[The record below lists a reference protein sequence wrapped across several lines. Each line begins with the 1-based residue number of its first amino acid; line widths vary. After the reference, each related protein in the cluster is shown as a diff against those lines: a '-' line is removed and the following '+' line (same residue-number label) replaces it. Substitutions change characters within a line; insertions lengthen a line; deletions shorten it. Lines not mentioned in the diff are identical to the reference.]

1 MEITENHD
9 GHVYN
14 WIMFERET
22 VDFVLRAI
30 DFYVSL
36 LGEESRELADDP
48 DLAGLI
54 TEDTRRE
61 LGLGRDKDRATRL
74 AQWIR
79 ERTGE
84 HGDSY
89 HVDISL
95 SHGTIRFLKAVA
107 MLYLAQLRTRRNVL
121 ASRPNVTA
129 ATLSAVD
136 REISRKEELFNS
148 AGVFKNATPVPLLA
162 SFAPAAELHPAAAPA
177 TPQASESLLTAS
189 RPRPVLVDS
198 IEILDHELKARC
210 LDLFNQFKEAGQSDR
225 NDTVVAEASRILEN
239 RLRAVTDCKDGST
252 AKQLVTFAFNAQKPE
267 LRVSAVFAEQEAVQL
282 LFLGTFG
289 FIRNQVQHKL
299 LGSLPAERVLQI
311 LGWVDYLLSVIE
323 QAERVEG
330 TPTNSLKV
338 TPDGAPQPNR

>member
-22 VDFVLRAI
+22 VDFVLPAI

-36 LGEESRELADDP
+36 LGDESRELTEDP
-48 DLAGLI
+48 DLASLI

-79 ERTGE
+79 EHAE
-84 HGDSY
+84 KHGDSY

-95 SHGTIRFLKAVA
+95 SHGTVRFVKAAA
-107 MLYLAQLRTRRNVL
+107 MLYLARLKTRRNVL

-129 ATLSAVD
+129 ATLSAID
-136 REISRKEELFNS
+136 REISRKEELFSS

-162 SFAPAAELHPAAAPA
+162 SFETTLPA
-177 TPQASESLLTAS
+177 TVAQATTQAPESLLTAA

-210 LDLFNQFKEAGQSDR
+210 LDLFNKFQEAGQSDR

-239 RLRAVTDCKDGST
+239 RLRAVTACEDGSN
-252 AKQLVTFAFNAQKPE
+252 AKQLVTLAFNSQKPR
-267 LRVSAVFAEQEAVQL
+267 LRVSAVVAEQEAVQL

-299 LGSLPAERVLQI
+299 LGDLPAERVLQI
-311 LGWVDYLLSVIE
+311 LGWMDYLLSVIE
-323 QAERVEG
+323 QAERVE
-330 TPTNSLKV
+330 S
-338 TPDGAPQPNR
+338 

>member
-1 MEITENHD
+1 MESIENHD
-9 GHVYN
+9 DHVYN
-14 WIMFERET
+14 WIMFDRET
-22 VDFVLRAI
+22 VDFLLRAI

-36 LGEESRELADDP
+36 LGDESRELAEDP
-48 DLAGLI
+48 DLAKLI

-79 ERTGE
+79 EHLQKR
-84 HGDSY
+84 GDSY
-89 HVDISL
+89 HVDL
-95 SHGTIRFLKAVA
+95 SFGHRNIRFLKAA
-107 MLYLAQLRTRRNVL
+107 ALLYLAQLRARRNVL

-136 REISRKEELFNS
+136 REISRKEEFFSS

-162 SFAPAAELHPAAAPA
+162 SFESDGARQPPDGYSSALEP
-177 TPQASESLLTAS
+177 ESLLTAA

-198 IEILDHELKARC
+198 IEILDHQLKARC
-210 LDLFNQFKEAGQSDR
+210 LDLFNQFQEAGQSDR

-239 RLRAVTDCKDGST
+239 RLRAVIGCEDGSN
-252 AKQLVTFAFNAQKPE
+252 AKQLVTLAFNAQNPK
-267 LRVSAVFAEQEAVQL
+267 LRVSAVVAEQEAAQL

-299 LGSLPAERVLQI
+299 LGNLPAERVLQI
-311 LGWVDYLLSVIE
+311 LGWVDYLLSVIG
-323 QAERVEG
+323 QAERVE
-330 TPTNSLKV
+330 NS
-338 TPDGAPQPNR
+338 P

>member
-1 MEITENHD
+1 MKSTENHD

-30 DFYVSL
+30 DFYISL
-36 LGEESRELADDP
+36 LGDESRELAEDS
-48 DLAGLI
+48 DLCSLI

-61 LGLGRDKDRATRL
+61 LGLGRDKERATRL

-79 ERTGE
+79 ERAE
-84 HGDSY
+84 QYGDSY

-95 SHGTIRFLKAVA
+95 SHGTIRFIKAA
-107 MLYLAQLRTRRNVL
+107 ALLYLAQLKARRNVL
-121 ASRPNVTA
+121 ASRSNVTA

-136 REISRKEELFNS
+136 REISRKEELFSS

-162 SFAPAAELHPAAAPA
+162 SFGLETVKPAPAGKMAISAP
-177 TPQASESLLTAS
+177 ESLLTAA

-210 LDLFNQFKEAGQSDR
+210 LDLFNQFQEAGQSDR

-239 RLRAVTDCKDGST
+239 RLRSFTACEGGST
-252 AKQLVTFAFNAQKPE
+252 AKQLVTLAFNTQKPM
-267 LRVSAVFAEQEAVQL
+267 LRVSAIVAEQEAVQL

-299 LGSLPAERVLQI
+299 LGNLPAERVLQI
-311 LGWVDYLLSVIE
+311 LGWVDYLLSVVE
-323 QAERVEG
+323 QAERIE
-330 TPTNSLKV
+330 N
-338 TPDGAPQPNR
+338 AP